1 MTLPG
6 LLLAFLLATAGGLT
20 FHLIRGGSLARMA
33 VYVVTAWVTFFAG
46 HALAQVFGWTFGR
59 LGSINV
65 VAAVAAMVL
74 SLLAV
79 SVLARPEGNP
89 RPPVRNPPSAEP
101 PA

>member
-6 LLLAFLLATAGGLT
+6 LLLAFLLATAGGLA
-20 FHLIRGGSLARMA
+20 FHLIRGGSIVRMA

-59 LGSINV
+59 LGSINL
-65 VAAVAAMVL
+65 VAATAATVL

-79 SVLARPEGNP
+79 SVLARPEGKP
-89 RPPVRNPPSAEP
+89 RQQARKPPSSEP
-101 PA
+101 PG